1 MKTFLNSI
9 VLAVALV
16 SGAEAKTKVVVTIPS
31 LGSVAREVGGDR
43 VDVVVLA
50 KAGQD
55 PHFVDAKPSF
65 IVELRNADLFIV
77 NGLEL
82 EIGWVP
88 PLLEGCRNGKVQAGA
103 NGYLDASSFVSVI
116 DLPTGTVDRSMGD
129 VHALGN
135 PHFCIDPI
143 ALRRIATGISER
155 LSALDAEGAKSYA
168 ANLKAYHRKLDEAM
182 FGAALVEEAG
192 GSKLARL
199 AEAGELDKW
208 VSDNK
213 LTEKVGGWLKDMA
226 SLKGKE
232 VVSFHTSMNYFWAR
246 FGMKLAATVEPRPG
260 IPASAAHSADVIL
273 MMRERKIG
281 LVVTQPF
288 YDESPVRLIAE
299 KTGART
305 VSVPLEGDDALAAIA
320 RIVKEVSGE
329 AR

>member
-1 MKTFLNSI
+1 MKTKMMSV
-9 VLAVALV
+9 VLAAALA
-16 SGAEAKTKVVVTIPS
+16 GAAQAKTKVVVTLPS

-43 VDVVVLA
+43 VEVVVLA
-50 KAGQD
+50 KPGQD

-65 IVELRNADLFIV
+65 MVELRNADLFIV

-82 EIGWVP
+82 EAGWVP
-88 PLLEGCRNGKVQAGA
+88 PLLEGCRNANVQAGA
-103 NGYLDASSFVSVI
+103 GGYLDASSFVSVI

-143 ALRRIATGISER
+143 ALRRVATGISER
-155 LSALDAEGAKSYA
+155 LSTLDSEGAKSYA
-168 ANLKAYHRKLDEAM
+168 ANLKAYHRKLDEAL

-199 AEAGELDKW
+199 AESGELDKW
-208 VSDNK
+208 LADNK
-213 LTEKVGGWLKDMA
+213 LTEKVGGWMKDMA
-226 SLKGKE
+226 ALKGKE
-232 VVSFHTSMNYFWAR
+232 VVSFHTNMNYFWAR
-246 FGMKLAATVEPRPG
+246 FGMKLAATVEPKPG
-260 IPASAAHSADVIL
+260 IPASASHSAEVIL
-273 MMRERKIG
+273 KMRERKIG

-305 VSVPLEGDDALAAIA
+305 VSVPLEGDDALAAIG
-320 RIVKEVSGE
+320 RIVKEVSG
-329 AR
+329 ALK